1 MLPHILFDYQ
11 CGIHAST
18 KYSPFMVFI
27 ACTTR
32 LTIDNNLNGLCDVF
46 DEDAGPEV
54 MAKSRWFTNVIDY

>member
-1 MLPHILFDYQ
+1 
-11 CGIHAST
+11 
-18 KYSPFMVFI
+18 MVFI